1 MERKNVNLTKEQ
13 CQEIIEEIVTTSLHG
28 FESGNAQVKAELKGT
43 GIEISLLTILC
54 PNRFRLWQGESKR
67 KRKLPLQRNS
77 LQHLPSNA
85 E

>member
-43 GIEISLLTILC
+43 GDRKST
-54 PNRFRLWQGESKR
+54 RL
-67 KRKLPLQRNS
+67 NS
-77 LQHLPSNA
+77 SH
-85 E
+85 